1 LTLSNRSSHCP
12 PPDALLHHS
21 IQPDKIDLLVLPE
34 MALTGYTFTSLS
46 DIQDL
51 LEDSKTGRTAT
62 LCGEL
67 ARRMKCWVIA
77 GYPEGV
83 RVEQEAGSDSEE
95 DLSEE
100 EDTGV
105 STTSTTTTTGDRNEA
120 TPVEDKLK
128 GYNSAVIV
136 SPTGQVVGSYRK
148 SFLFETDKAWAEE
161 GESEV
166 LVIDL

>member
-1 LTLSNRSSHCP
+1 MPNLS
-12 PPDALLHHS
+12 LHRS

-77 GYPEGV
+77 GFPEGV
-83 RVEQEAGSDSEE
+83 RLEQEVEDESEGELSD
-95 DLSEE
+95 E
-100 EDTGV
+100 EDTAVPTGTTP
-105 STTSTTTTTGDRNEA
+105 STSTTPRTTDQNGPPTVA
-120 TPVEDKLK
+120 DKLK
-128 GYNSAVIV
+128 AYNSAVIV

-161 GESEV
+161 GEFGLS
-166 LVIDL
+166 LI